1 MPHLFTSSLLGA
13 PVVDIDGTFFIQAGI
28 FIGLVV
34 VLHPLLFKPWLQARS
49 RRAEAIEGA
58 VRKAETLREQ
68 AVTMVGDYDQRIARA
83 REQANEVRAVAH
95 RDEDGK
101 SSAKLAEVRESI
113 SAETDAARAS
123 IAAQAQVARTQL
135 GDKVEELAQ
144 SIATKLLG
152 RAV

>member
-1 MPHLFTSSLLGA
+1 MPHLFNSSLLGA

-28 FIGLVV
+28 FIALAL
-34 VLHPLLFKPWLQARS
+34 VLHPLLFKPWLQARA

-68 AVTMVGDYDQRIARA
+68 AVTMVGDYDQRIVRA
-83 REQANEVRAVAH
+83 REQANDVRAESYREQDTA
-95 RDEDGK
+95 
-101 SSAKLAEVRESI
+101 SSATLAGLRESV
-113 SAETDAARAS
+113 STETDAERVR
-123 IAAQAQVARTQL
+123 IAAQAEQARAQL

-144 SIATKLLG
+144 TIAAKLLG